1 MNSLSATTSDTL
13 SVSLAGSEHAEAWS
27 ALSSVIA
34 GSPVMRFAT
43 RAGKY
48 PRGRGKPQSITK
60 TLPTR
65 AAAVMVHGPDGTVPT
80 LCLDLDTSKAL
91 QAVVDADAAAIG
103 DLLISCGLRFVA
115 DHSPSGGRHIYVPVQ
130 ERLASEDARELVEAL
145 ATRFPS
151 LDPGPHQNVTD
162 GCIRPPG
169 SWHKSMTG
177 HQVLDTPLAQAYDVM
192 QRRNPATSVAAL
204 RSALAASIH
213 QVRAR
218 KAARLKPVRTVAT
231 ISSPKAGPATESA
244 LLRGSVL
251 RQVARTGVYDMAKYK
266 SPSEARMAV
275 LNHLCAWQVSL
286 SEIQARISGDFAG
299 LGALYGTTARQEA
312 LLAKEWENAAAWVAQ
327 KNDAPN
333 AGKRTANKS
342 DTEPALTHSGGAVNS
357 RSSVSVQAEINDL
370 ENVLYS
376 SLDQRLARTGR
387 EGIMLRFLFRAVLGF
402 ARAKGTLLIDVGCRS
417 FAREMGSHHGTIA
430 RLLPRLVKHSSGMLS
445 KIEDARGK
453 RADSYLLGLPEQ
465 FKDLAKATAWRKG
478 KIHGIRTVFRA
489 LGASSAL
496 VYEAVERGRH
506 SPTTADIVRAT
517 GLSRPT
523 VAKELT
529 ILAELSMVERRH
541 GAWQILH
548 STNLRNI
555 AEWLGVQ
562 EDYER
567 QSALIRAQRRAWHAH
582 LERFTEP
589 VIREEDLYDQEQSE
603 WDPWNPHVWDSVE
616 QFHRQLASA

>member
-1 MNSLSATTSDTL
+1 
-13 SVSLAGSEHAEAWS
+13 
-27 ALSSVIA
+27 
-34 GSPVMRFAT
+34 MRFAT
-43 RAGKY
+43 REGKY
-48 PRGRGKPQSITK
+48 PRPRSNPPRITK
-60 TLPTR
+60 ALPSR
-65 AAAVMVHGPDGTVPT
+65 AAAVMVHGVDGSVRT

-91 QAVVDADAAAIG
+91 QLVVDSDAAALGI
-103 DLLISCGLRFVA
+103 LLDSCGLAYVA

-130 ERLASEDARELVEAL
+130 DRLAAEDARELVEAL

-177 HQVLDTPLAQAYDVM
+177 HQVLDTPLAEAYNVLR
-192 QRRNPATSVAAL
+192 RRNPAPAVAAL
-204 RSALAASIH
+204 RRALAASIH
-213 QVRAR
+213 QVRTRKNAR
-218 KAARLKPVRTVAT
+218 MKPTRTAATFSTTKSTT
-231 ISSPKAGPATESA
+231 STENT
-244 LLRGSVL
+244 LLRGSML
-251 RQVARTGVYDMAKYK
+251 RQVARTGVYDTAKYN

-286 SEIQARISGDFAG
+286 SEIQARIGGDFAG
-299 LGALYGTTARQEA
+299 LGALYGSSARQEA
-312 LLAKEWENAAAWVAQ
+312 LLEKEWKNAVTWVAQ
-327 KNDAPN
+327 KNDTPKTEKSH
-333 AGKRTANKS
+333 GNKY
-342 DTEPALTHSGGAVNS
+342 DTEPSLTHSGGAGS
-357 RSSVSVQAEINDL
+357 LRSHASVQAEINDL
-370 ENVLYS
+370 ENVLYCL
-376 SLDQRLARTGR
+376 LDQRLARTGR
-387 EGIMLRFLFRAVLGF
+387 EGIMLRFLFRAILGF
-402 ARAKGTLLIDVGCRS
+402 ARAKGTLVVDVGCRS

-430 RLLPRLVKHSSGMLS
+430 RLLPRLVKHSGGMLS

-465 FKDLAKATAWRKG
+465 FQDVAQATAWRKG

-489 LGASSAL
+489 LGAPSAL

-506 SPTTADIVRAT
+506 SPTTADIMRAT

-529 ILAELSMVERRH
+529 ILAELSMVERHH
-541 GAWQILH
+541 GHWQIIH
-548 STNLRNI
+548 TTNLGKI

-567 QSALIRAQRRAWHAH
+567 QSALIREQRRQWHAH

-603 WDPWNPHVWDSVE
+603 WDPWIPYDND
-616 QFHRQLASA
+616 QSALQRFLQTA